1 MHLAHSF
8 AAALLALTIGSSVH
22 AAPLTSSI
30 AGEATAAAAAIDPA
44 VQAAL
49 ARINELRRQAGASPL
64 VLSSQLTAA
73 AQGHADDMAAKRY
86 FSHTSKDGRT
96 VGQRISATG
105 YRYSTYGE
113 NIAWGYADWTATIAA
128 WMRSSGHRANI
139 LNARFKD
146 IGLGAKS
153 RYYVADFAA
162 ARAAR

>member
-1 MHLAHSF
+1 MHLARTL
-8 AAALLALTIGSSVH
+8 AATLLALTLGAAAH
-22 AAPLTSSI
+22 AAPLTSSTT
-30 AGEATAAAAAIDPA
+30 GEARAAVAAVDVG

-49 ARINELRRQAGASPL
+49 ARINELRRQAGVAPL

-86 FSHTSKDGRT
+86 FSHTSKDGRSP
-96 VGQRISATG
+96 GQRITATG

-139 LNARFKD
+139 LNARFKH

-153 RYYVADFAA
+153 RYYVTDFAT
-162 ARAAR
+162 AR